1 MITALDD
8 GDVHTHDDALSL
20 LSYAVP
26 GARVTTAPVYAP
38 GSLEA
43 AASVRRYEIRV
54 DRVGREPVTTS
65 HVYSLPV
72 HAGDLAASARRAA
85 DAAMRA

>member
-1 MITALDD
+1 MITTSDD
-8 GDVHTHDDALSL
+8 GDVRTHDDALSL
-20 LSYAVP
+20 LRYAGP
-26 GARVTTAPVYAP
+26 GARVTTSLVYEP
-38 GSLEA
+38 GDLEA

-72 HAGDLAASARRAA
+72 CAADLAASARRAA